1 MSEPNRDGEPAKSG
15 SLEQTDMGES
25 LRQLWWT
32 IGATVVGLA
41 LIAYFTL

>member
-1 MSEPNRDGEPAKSG
+1 MTDPLEDREPAKSG

-32 IGATVVGLA
+32 IGVTVA
-41 LIAYFTL
+41 AIAVIAFFTL